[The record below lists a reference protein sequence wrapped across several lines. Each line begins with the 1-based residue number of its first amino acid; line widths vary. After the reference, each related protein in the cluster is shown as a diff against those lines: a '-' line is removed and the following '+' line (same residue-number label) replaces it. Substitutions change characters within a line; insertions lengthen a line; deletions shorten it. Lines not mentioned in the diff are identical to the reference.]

1 LYRIAGNQFPAHGLM
16 GINLERS
23 RTVKT
28 QIVLAAVLVTGFAA
42 TPALADYYI
51 VQEPTTK
58 RCTIVEQRP
67 TNPGIGV
74 VIGDVF
80 SARVAA
86 EDRMK
91 TTEVCHETTGRG
103 GDTVIKEERRVR

>member
-1 LYRIAGNQFPAHGLM
+1 M
-16 GINLERS
+16 
-23 RTVKT
+23 KT
-28 QIVLAAVLVTGFAA
+28 KIVLAAVLVTGFAA

-51 VQEPTTK
+51 VQEPTSK

-67 TNPGIGV
+67 ANPGIGI

-80 SARVAA
+80 NARVAA
-86 EDRMK
+86 EERMK

-103 GDTVIKEERRVR
+103 GDTVIQEERRVR